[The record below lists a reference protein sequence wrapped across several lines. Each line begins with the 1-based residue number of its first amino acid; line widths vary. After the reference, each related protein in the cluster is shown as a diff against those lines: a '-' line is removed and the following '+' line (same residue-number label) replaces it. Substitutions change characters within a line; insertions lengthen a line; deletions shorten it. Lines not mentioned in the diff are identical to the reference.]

1 MRQHNTIIK
10 LYNYTMYLT
19 LNQVKKH
26 LYIDHNDDDIMLAD
40 LITVAEDAV
49 RADLNLDSL
58 EEIED
63 ETGMLPASV
72 IQAMLLLVGTLYA
85 NRESVSYGSP
95 VKVPHTYDWLIS
107 LYRCYEYKD

>member
-1 MRQHNTIIK
+1 
-10 LYNYTMYLT
+10 MYLDLST
-19 LNQVKKH
+19 IKQH
-26 LYIDHNDDDIMLAD
+26 LYIDHNNDDRYLCD
-40 LITVAEDAV
+40 LESVAEDAV

-63 ETGMLPASV
+63 ETGMLPASG

-95 VKVPHTYDWLIS
+95 VKVPHTF
-107 LYRCYEYKD
+107 EYLLDLNRIYYKKD

>member
-1 MRQHNTIIK
+1 
-10 LYNYTMYLT
+10 MYLDLST
-19 LNQVKKH
+19 IKQH
-26 LYIDHNDDDIMLAD
+26 LYIDHNDDDRYLCD
-40 LITVAEDAV
+40 LESVAEDAV

-58 EEIED
+58 KEIED

-107 LYRCYEYKD
+107 LYRRYEYKD